1 MKVGF
6 VTFAGGD
13 FLWKLAIQR
22 IKNQAQISGEFSAI
36 GIYESKDLARIANSI
51 DLHFIEQNKQ
61 GYGYWLWK
69 PIIVLDFLENN
80 PEIDVILYADAGCD
94 LNFNAHSIENW
105 NRYLDNLKSHE
116 CVAFAMEL
124 IEKSWTKEELFRTFP
139 EYRQY
144 QNTEQLLGGVFLMRR
159 NFAIEFCNQWLD
171 RMRTSNFELL
181 GNFYDQTIQ
190 DPQFLSH
197 RHDQSFFSL
206 MGKNDARVIIL
217 NSLEE
222 VYFDPDWGTGQRYPI
237 WTSRNKSY
245 VPKYKT
251 GIFHQSVRM
260 IERILK
266 RLFV

>member
-1 MKVGF
+1 MKLGF

-13 FLWKLAIQR
+13 IFWKLAIKR
-22 IKNQAQISGEFSAI
+22 IRNQAQISGEFSAI
-36 GIYESKDLARIANSI
+36 GVYETKDLARIADSKDFEFIKNNSP
-51 DLHFIEQNKQ
+51 

-69 PIIVLDFLENN
+69 PIIVLDFLQIN
-80 PEIDVILYADAGCD
+80 PEIDVVLYADAGCD
-94 LNFNAHSIENW
+94 LNFNTYSIDNW
-105 NRYLDNLKSHE
+105 NRYLDILKTHE

-124 IEKSWTKEELFRTFP
+124 IEKSWTKEELFRAFP

-159 NFAIEFCNQWLD
+159 NFAIQFCNQWLD
-171 RMRTSNFELL
+171 HMRTSNFELL
-181 GNFYDQTIQ
+181 GDSYDLKIQ
-190 DPQFLSH
+190 DSQFLRH

-206 MGKNDARVIIL
+206 MAKNDARVIIL
-217 NSLEE
+217 NSREE
-222 VYFDPDWGTGQRYPI
+222 VYFEPDWGTGRRYPI

-251 GIFHQSVRM
+251 GIFNQFERI